1 MILKQLLTNFT
12 VMTIL
17 INFLFFIILKILQ
30 DEFGKLRM
38 KPRDPRRVLQN
49 NISHKVG
56 NLESG
61 QAKSEKSTVNVQKQ
75 DQLKSVSTQSTEAPD
90 IARLFTKNLKN
101 IADIMSVSQ
110 TSTSPPAASQIPS
123 SHGIQVRPGFVS
135 SKGVPPE
142 LSRLTGESGLPSEAV
157 TAAPSQSQNK
167 WREVEHLFQGF
178 DDKQKADIQKERARR
193 LEEQNKM
200 FASRK
205 LCLVLDLDHTLLNS
219 AKVL

>member
-1 MILKQLLTNFT
+1 
-12 VMTIL
+12 
-17 INFLFFIILKILQ
+17 
-30 DEFGKLRM
+30 M

-61 QAKSEKSTVNVQKQ
+61 QAKSKKSTVPETVNQNVQKQ

-123 SHGIQVRPGFVS
+123 SQGIQVRPS
-135 SKGVPPE
+135 SA
-142 LSRLTGESGLPSEAV
+142 SGLPSEAV
-157 TAAPSQSQNK
+157 TAPPSQSQNK

-200 FASRK
+200 FAARK

>member
-1 MILKQLLTNFT
+1 
-12 VMTIL
+12 
-17 INFLFFIILKILQ
+17 
-30 DEFGKLRM
+30 M

-49 NISHKVG
+49 NVSHKIG

-61 QAKSEKSTVNVQKQ
+61 QATSKVSTTQEMVNQNVQKP
-75 DQLKSVSTQSTEAPD
+75 DQLKSMSTQSTEAPD
-90 IARLFTKNLKN
+90 IAKLFTKNLKN

-110 TSTSPPAASQIPS
+110 TSTSPAAASQIPS
-123 SHGIQVRPGFVS
+123 SLPVQVHPSLVS
-135 SKGVPPE
+135 SKGV
-142 LSRLTGESGLPSEAV
+142 LSHLTGESDLPSEAV
-157 TAAPSQSQNK
+157 TAGPFQSQNK

-178 DDKQKADIQKERARR
+178 DDKQKADIQKERTRR

-200 FASRK
+200 FAARK